1 MKNKLQIFISS
12 TFSDL
17 QIERQAAV
25 EAVLRAGHISAGMEL
40 FSAGNESQLE
50 IIKRW
55 IGESDVYMLILG
67 GRYGSIEKK
76 SGLSYTELEYRYA
89 LEKNKPVFA
98 IVVSDSL
105 LKAKVKKSGV
115 DVIERNEVAKYRNEV
130 AKYEK
135 FKELVLS
142 KICRFFNNSNEIKLS
157 VFESLLDIQ
166 SRFNL
171 KGWVR
176 SEDVPDMS
184 SLLNQ
189 LLALQ
194 DENANLKKELAL
206 KSSKVSKQMF
216 GPLDYLELTQLLN
229 GKTVNV
235 PKSVTGLDKDYEQS
249 YFDMLIANAGIFNT
263 GVDNQASSGD
273 ANHILYKAASD
284 MIAFGLIEQKSEKR
298 GQSMITVLR
307 TSEDGKR
314 FIAETN
320 LKMHRAEVEQKK
332 QKAKEGKKRVDS

>member
-17 QIERQAAV
+17 QLERQAAV

-55 IGESDVYMLILG
+55 IDESDVYMLILG

-115 DVIERNEVAKYRNEV
+115 DVIERSEV

-142 KICRFFNNSNEIKLS
+142 KICRFFNNNNEIKLS

-194 DENANLKKELAL
+194 DENANLKKELVL
-206 KSSKVSKQMF
+206 KSGKVSKQMF
-216 GPLDYLELTQLLN
+216 GALDYAELTQLLN

-273 ANHILYKAASD
+273 DNHILYKAASD

-298 GQSMITVLR
+298 GQSMISVLR

-332 QKAKEGKKRVDS
+332 QKAKEEKNQEDG